1 MTVHEKESQIRALLN
16 FDWGVGLSPLIVD
29 RDDIR
34 EYVRSHGLP
43 KKSPKS
49 GEISYE
55 KVGDAWEV
63 TYWEKNINIGSKLF
77 PDELT
82 ALEEI
87 LDSALPQYIRY
98 NPRKLV
104 E

>member
-1 MTVHEKESQIRALLN
+1 MSLDAKEAQIRALLN
-16 FDWGVGLSPLIVD
+16 FDWVADLGPLIVD
-29 RDDIR
+29 REDIR
-34 EYVRSHGLP
+34 AYVRAHGLP
-43 KKSPKS
+43 RKSPKS

-55 KVGDAWEV
+55 KVGDAWAV
-63 TYWEKNINIGSKLF
+63 TYWEKNMDIGRKVF

-82 ALEEI
+82 VLEEI
-87 LDSALPQYIRY
+87 LDTALPQYVRF

>member
-1 MTVHEKESQIRALLN
+1 MALDEKEAQIRALLN
-16 FDWGVGLSPLIVD
+16 FDWVADLDPLIVD
-29 RDDIR
+29 REDIR
-34 EYVRSHGLP
+34 AYVRAHGLP
-43 KKSPKS
+43 SKSPKS

-63 TYWEKNINIGSKLF
+63 TYWERNINIGSQLF

-87 LDSALPQYIRY
+87 LDTALPQ
-98 NPRKLV
+98 
-104 E
+104 

>member
-1 MTVHEKESQIRALLN
+1 MTRQDKEAQIRALLN
-16 FDWGVGLSPLIVD
+16 FDWTANLGPLIVG

-55 KVGDAWEV
+55 KVGEAWKV
-63 TYWEKNINIGSKLF
+63 TYWEKNIDIGSKMF
-77 PDELT
+77 PDPLD
-82 ALEEI
+82 ALEAI
-87 LDSALPQYIRY
+87 LDSVLPQYIRY
-98 NPRKLV
+98 NPAR
-104 E
+104 